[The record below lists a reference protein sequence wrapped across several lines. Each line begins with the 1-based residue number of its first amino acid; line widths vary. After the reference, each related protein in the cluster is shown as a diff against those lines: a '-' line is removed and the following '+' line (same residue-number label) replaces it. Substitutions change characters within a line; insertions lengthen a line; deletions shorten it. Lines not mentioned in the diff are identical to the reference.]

1 MRKIIIVGGDHH
13 NTLALIRA
21 FGQEDFYVI
30 VFVVSESRKSF
41 VIHSKY
47 VGEYHVVCDEKSVVD
62 ELLSK
67 DFGVNGR
74 IPVITSSDKSAEV
87 LDRYYDVLGEKYILS
102 NCAAKQGGISFW
114 MDKQNMHTAARE
126 CGLLQPFSLFIP
138 PHTDVENELDNF
150 PFQCIVKPAK
160 SSVATKDDFRICNSI
175 EELDCVLHDMSNRGI
190 SMIVQE
196 YIKVDYEFLI
206 IGARCRE
213 TEKNHI
219 LGGLHKHKCCKDTNN
234 MGMFVTAETTPD
246 LPQGI
251 VKSKIDSFLDL
262 IDYEGLYSIEFLISG
277 DKAYFTEINLRNDG
291 CLFCW
296 TNAGC
301 NIAVNWA
308 NEMLTGAE
316 SVYNKLQRKN
326 MLVEISYFK
335 YYGKKILTLIKEFRK
350 ADAFAIFDKND
361 VKPFVFKF
369 LNVIR
374 L

>member
-1 MRKIIIVGGDHH
+1 MSEIIIVGSDHH

-30 VFVVSESRKSF
+30 AFVVSENHKSF
-41 VIHSKY
+41 VARSKY
-47 VGEYHVVCDEKSVVD
+47 VCEFYVVRDEELVVS

-67 DFGVNGR
+67 NFEVSGR
-74 IPVITSSDKSAEV
+74 VPIITASDKSAEI
-87 LDRYYDVLGEKYILS
+87 LDRHYDVLSEKYILP

-126 CGLLQPFSLFIP
+126 CGLLQPFSLFVS
-138 PHTDVENELDNF
+138 PHSDIRNELDNLPF
-150 PFQCIVKPAK
+150 PCIVKPAK
-160 SSVATKDDFRICNSI
+160 SSVATKDDFRICNSL
-175 EELDCVLHDMSNRGI
+175 EKLDRVLHDMSDRNI
-190 SMIVQE
+190 SVIVQE

-206 IGARCRE
+206 IGARCRN
-213 TEKNHI
+213 TGNNHI
-219 LGGLHKHKCCKDTNN
+219 IGGLHKHKCCKDTNN
-234 MGMFVTAETTPD
+234 MGMFVTAETTPE

-251 VKSKIDSFLDL
+251 IKSKIDSFLNL

-316 SVYNKLQRKN
+316 SIYNKLQRKN

-335 YYGKKILTLIKEFRK
+335 YYGKKVLTLIKEFRK

-361 VKPFVFKF
+361 VKPFVFKL
-369 LNVIR
+369 LNTIKR
-374 L
+374 

>member
-1 MRKIIIVGGDHH
+1 MQKIIIVGGDHH

-21 FGQEDFYVI
+21 FGQEKYHVI
-30 VFVVSESRKSF
+30 AFIVSENHKSF
-41 VIHSKY
+41 VVHSKY
-47 VGEYHVVCDEKSVVD
+47 VGEYYIVRDEEFVVS

-67 DFGVNGR
+67 KFEVSGR
-74 IPVITSSDKSAEV
+74 VPIITASDKSAEF
-87 LDRYYDVLGEKYILS
+87 LDRHYDVLSEKYILP

-126 CGLLQPFSLFIP
+126 CELLQPFSLFVAP
-138 PHTDVENELDNF
+138 DSDVKNELNNLPF
-150 PFQCIVKPAK
+150 PCIVKPAK
-160 SSVATKDDFRICNSI
+160 SSVATKDDFRICNSV
-175 EELDCVLHDMSNRGI
+175 EELDSVLHDVSDRNI
-190 SMIVQE
+190 SVIVQE

-206 IGARCRE
+206 IGARCRR
-213 TEKNHI
+213 TAKNHI

-234 MGMFVTAETTPD
+234 MGMFVTAETTPE

-251 VKSKIDSFLDL
+251 VNSKIDCFLSL

-316 SVYNKLQRKN
+316 SIYNKLQRKN

-335 YYGKKILTLIKEFRK
+335 YYCKKVLTLIKEFRK

-361 VKPFVFKF
+361 IKPFVFKF
-369 LNVIR
+369 LDTIKR
-374 L
+374 

>member
-1 MRKIIIVGGDHH
+1 MSKIIIVGSDHH

-21 FGQEDFYVI
+21 FEQEEYYVI
-30 VFVVSESRKSF
+30 VFVVSESHKSF
-41 VIHSKY
+41 VVHSKY
-47 VGEYHVVCDEKSVVD
+47 VGEYYIVREEGLVVS

-67 DFGVNGR
+67 NFEVSGR
-74 IPVITSSDKSAEV
+74 VPIITASDKSAEI
-87 LDRYYDVLGEKYILS
+87 LDRHYDVLSKKYILP

-114 MDKQNMHTAARE
+114 MDKQNMHTSARE
-126 CGLLQPFSLFIP
+126 CGLLQPFSLFVS
-138 PHTDVENELDNF
+138 PHSDVRNELDNLPF
-150 PFQCIVKPAK
+150 PCIVKPAK
-160 SSVATKDDFRICNSI
+160 SSVATKDDFRICNSV
-175 EELDCVLHDMSNRGI
+175 EELGCVLFDMSDRNI
-190 SMIVQE
+190 SVIVQE

-206 IGARCRE
+206 IGARCRN
-213 TEKNHI
+213 TRNNHI
-219 LGGLHKHKCCKDTNN
+219 IGGLHKHKCCKDTNN
-234 MGMFVTAETTPD
+234 MGMLVTAETTPE

-251 VKSKIDSFLDL
+251 IKSKIDSFLNL

-301 NIAVNWA
+301 NIAVNWV
-308 NEMLTGAE
+308 NEMLTGVE

-335 YYGKKILTLIKEFRK
+335 YYGKKIRTLIKDFRE

-361 VKPFVFKF
+361 VKPFVFKL
-369 LNVIR
+369 LNTIKR
-374 L
+374 